1 MLKPLFLCCALFAL
15 PGASLAGDAQAAAC
29 GDISVAFYENG
40 ALFYHDTA
48 GAWNGIDKDVVAELA
63 RRLGCRFHSY
73 TDSRV
78 RIWTA
83 MSMGSLDMAMSGVDT
98 PEREAYAR
106 FVPYFVSHNYVLL
119 KKDVAAQVHGLD
131 DFLSKTDYRVG
142 IIKSFSHGVVYEAW
156 LAKLRAQGRVY
167 EAADY
172 PAVLNMLKIGRVQA
186 ILGMNTS
193 WGGLLKQP
201 AMAGRISVM
210 DWAPHDVVTSALVL
224 SRKTISDATA
234 ARFAAAIRA
243 MRDDG
248 TLKAIFERHVGPEIA
263 ATLLNP

>member
-1 MLKPLFLCCALFAL
+1 MLKPLFLCCDLFAL

-142 IIKSFSHGVVYEAW
+142 IIKSFSHG
-156 LAKLRAQGRVY
+156 GVY

-201 AMAGRISVM
+201 AMAGQISVM

>member
-1 MLKPLFLCCALFAL
+1 MLKPLLLCCAMLAL
-15 PGASLAGDAQAAAC
+15 PVASLAGDAPAAAC

-40 ALFYHDTA
+40 ALFYHNAA
-48 GAWNGIDKDVVAELA
+48 GVWNGIDKDVVEELA

-83 MSMGSLDMAMSGVDT
+83 LSMGNLDMAMSGVDT

-119 KKDVAAQVHGLD
+119 QKDVATRVHGLD
-131 DFLSKTDYRVG
+131 DFLARTSYRVG

-156 LAKLRAQGRVY
+156 LDKLRTQGRVY

-172 PAVLNMLKIGRVQA
+172 PALLNMFKIGRVQA

-210 DWAPHDVVTSALVL
+210 DWAPHDAVTSALVL
-224 SRKTISDATA
+224 SRKTVSEAAA
-234 ARFAAAIRA
+234 ARLAQAIRA

>member
-1 MLKPLFLCCALFAL
+1 MLKRLFLCCALLAL
-15 PGASLAGDAQAAAC
+15 PGACLAGDAQPAAC

-40 ALFYHDTA
+40 ALFYHDGA
-48 GAWNGIDKDVVAELA
+48 GAWSGIDKDVLEELA

-106 FVPYFVSHNYVLL
+106 FVPYFMSHNYVLL
-119 KKDVAAQVHGLD
+119 QKDAAAQVHGLD
-131 DFLSKTDYRVG
+131 EFLNKTTYRVAVV
-142 IIKSFSHGVVYEAW
+142 KSFRHGAVYDAW
-156 LAKLRAQGRVY
+156 LDKLRAQGRVY

-172 PAVLNMLKIGRVQA
+172 GALVNMFKIGRVQA

-193 WGGLLKQP
+193 WGTLLKQP
-201 AMAGRISVM
+201 EMARRISVM
-210 DWAPHDVVTSALVL
+210 DWAPHDDVTCALVL
-224 SRKTISDATA
+224 SRKTVSAAMT
-234 ARFAAAIRA
+234 ARFTQAIRA

-248 TLKAIFERHVGPEIA
+248 TLKAIFERHAGPEIA
-263 ATLLNP
+263 ATLLNN